1 MLRDC
6 ISSIQANTS
15 QISYEIIIIDN
26 NSSEGNIFEQIKATP
41 EVRIYRNKKNLGWPS
56 AINQGISLAQAPYL
70 CIVDNDVVFTDNA
83 AEKMLDLCKEENG
96 FVIIG
101 PRLLSVSGDIQK
113 SIMGIENLGN
123 IIFTAFLLNNLFPK
137 CRLFNP
143 HSQNFQNS
151 KYPFNVEALA
161 GACLFFH
168 RRVID
173 KLQGFDSNFF
183 FHYADLDICWRLNSK
198 GGKVIY
204 CPNISV
210 IHLGSVSTISAGDS
224 ILKETECDMMN
235 FYRKRFPRYK
245 RMIVI
250 IFLIISRVNRI
261 SILFF
266 LGIVR
271 MNRATIRKSYQLLIK
286 SSIILKNLVEMGI

>member
-70 CIVDNDVVFTDNA
+70 CIVDNDIVFTDNA
-83 AEKMLDLCKEENG
+83 AEKMLELCKAENG
-96 FVIIG
+96 DVIIG

-113 SIMGIENLGN
+113 SIIGIENLGN
-123 IIFTAFLLNNLFPK
+123 IISTAFLLNDLFPK

-143 HSQNFQNS
+143 HAQNFQNS
-151 KYPFNVEALA
+151 KHPFNVEALA
-161 GACLFFH
+161 GACLLFH

-183 FHYADLDICWRLNSK
+183 FHYADLDICWRLNCE

-210 IHLGSVSTISAGDS
+210 THLGNVSTMSAGDQL
-224 ILKETECDMMN
+224 LKKTVYDMMN
-235 FYRKRFPRYK
+235 YYRKRFPSYE
-245 RMIVI
+245 RMLVI
-250 IFLIISRVNRI
+250 IFLIISRINRI
-261 SILFF
+261 SILLF
-266 LGIVR
+266 LGIIS
-271 MNRATIRKSYQLLIK
+271 MNRATIRRSYQLLIK